1 MTETRGE
8 NRAQTGKRND
18 DSGII
23 DAATEEA
30 VAGGAHQ
37 QGREGGNLQADLAT
51 QAEQRR
57 ATDPNAH
64 ESVKKGD
71 HIVHGQGETPP
82 HPATEVVS
90 DRD

>member
-8 NRAQTGKRND
+8 DRAQTAKRND
-18 DSGII
+18 DSDII
-23 DAATEEA
+23 DAAADEA

-51 QAEQRR
+51 QAERRR

-71 HIVHGQGETPP
+71 HVAHGQGETPP